1 MNGRLKMKKKLKMKI
16 RMKKIGGTASSPT
29 LSHEVYD
36 TEAQCEKCGMRLY
49 VSKDAATLV
58 IASLRSTGV
67 AGLVCLC
74 GHTAFIDAELRP
86 HVLLRQQRRRD

>member
-1 MNGRLKMKKKLKMKI
+1 MKKKLKMKI
-16 RMKKIGGTASSPT
+16 KMKKIGGTALPPT

-58 IASLRSTGV
+58 LASLRSTGV

-74 GHTAFIDAELRP
+74 GYTQFVDAALCP
-86 HVLLRQQRRRD
+86 LVVPTQKRRHD